1 MHVAPR
7 GVPMLQHCSAR
18 VQALIDKATAA
29 RDRALHA
36 TWPEDRQFW
45 LDMEAKWL
53 LLARNVQYVER
64 TSDFLASEFD
74 RT

>member
-1 MHVAPR
+1 
-7 GVPMLQHCSAR
+7 
-18 VQALIDKATAA
+18 LIDKATAA